1 VVEIGHGYFTDTA
14 RQEPMSGEDSKLH
27 GRRRGI
33 TLRSRHAERE
43 TAAMNTTRRDKL
55 RAEIARLRDSASND
69 TKWTAQYLRELTAAS
84 AELAG
89 IEGEGGSRRWHH
101 LSEIAAELGI
111 RPSTLRDRIR
121 ESGIKPAYP
130 GRGPMLSEDDVQ
142 QLMIFCRSLAP
153 KEDTPAR
160 RPPPRKP
167 KRPLTRE
174 EQGRRISEGKE
185 QARRIRAEIR
195 RSLGKN

>member
-1 VVEIGHGYFTDTA
+1 
-14 RQEPMSGEDSKLH
+14 MSGEDSKLH
-27 GRRRGI
+27 GRRRRI

-101 LSEIAAELGI
+101 LSEIAANLGI

-121 ESGIKPAYP
+121 ESGIRPAYP
-130 GRGPMLSEDDVQ
+130 GRAPMLNEDDVQ
-142 QLMIFCRSLAP
+142 QLMIFCRTLAP
-153 KEDTPAR
+153 KEDTPAW
-160 RPPPRKP
+160 RPPFEPPRP
-167 KRPLTRE
+167 GVNETKRRVNAVVRNWRSDARKSAPDAAAK
-174 EQGRRISEGKE
+174 RR
-185 QARRIRAEIR
+185 RRRTIDE
-195 RSLGKN
+195 N